1 MISVGIIGGGIG
13 GLCLAQGL
21 VRAGIDVH
29 VFERDEHVTAR
40 EQGYRLHIDPHG
52 SAALHECLPEP
63 LWNAFTATAGD
74 PGTGGFGFLDERLAT
89 MCLVEDEVF
98 RGGLTDPARGH
109 HAASRITLRRILLAG
124 LGERVRFG
132 AESTGFERLA
142 DGRVRA
148 DFADG
153 GGAEFDLL
161 VGADGAKS
169 RLRRQ
174 LLPGAERVAAGAMG
188 IGGKLPLEGRDWLPD
203 RLTGGLNVVMPP
215 RDFLFTAVFKRR
227 RTTEEARALLSD
239 DVTAAGLDAD
249 ELFGGLEQQDYL
261 MWAFVLPAGAAD
273 TEAGGAEL
281 RDLVLR
287 RAAGWDERLQRI
299 LAESRPETINAF
311 GFQASTRPRPW
322 STGNVTLLGD
332 AIHSMPPTG
341 GVGANTALRDAAN
354 LCRALTDAAAGTRP
368 LIDAVADYERQML
381 AYGFEAVD
389 VSMSRARQATAGRL
403 ARTGARGFMRLCG
416 TVPPLRRAVFK
427 SSWTDA
433 ETARPQAA

>member
-1 MISVGIIGGGIG
+1 MISVGIVGGGIG

-52 SAALHECLPEP
+52 SAALHECLPAP
-63 LWNAFTATAGD
+63 LWNAFVATAGD

-98 RGGLTDPARGH
+98 RGGLTDPACGH

-148 DFADG
+148 EFADG

-174 LLPGAERVAAGAMG
+174 LLPGAERVAAGAVG

-239 DVTAAGLDAD
+239 DVTAA
-249 ELFGGLEQQDYL
+249 
-261 MWAFVLPAGAAD
+261 
-273 TEAGGAEL
+273 
-281 RDLVLR
+281 
-287 RAAGWDERLQRI
+287 
-299 LAESRPETINAF
+299 
-311 GFQASTRPRPW
+311 
-322 STGNVTLLGD
+322 
-332 AIHSMPPTG
+332 
-341 GVGANTALRDAAN
+341 N

-368 LIDAVADYERQML
+368 LTDAVAD
-381 AYGFEAVD
+381 
-389 VSMSRARQATAGRL
+389 
-403 ARTGARGFMRLCG
+403 
-416 TVPPLRRAVFK
+416 
-427 SSWTDA
+427 
-433 ETARPQAA
+433 